1 MAVMGLEA
9 WLNKLNSADLPV
21 LGAVV
26 KSLNLLTEDQDAG
39 VHQLAETILK
49 DSNLTS
55 QLLRAANSI
64 HFNPGGGTINTV
76 TRAIIQVGFEGVRN
90 ICISLLLV
98 DQLLGRQPRDR
109 LLLAMARAFH
119 AAVQARALMP
129 KQEAES
135 GEQVFIAA
143 LLYHV
148 GELAIWAKG
157 GEQADLVDRLM
168 HEGTSET
175 DACADVLGLQF
186 KALTR
191 EMARA
196 WRLGELLEQ
205 ALNPG
210 AKTTPEIQAVQLA
223 DELSIAA
230 LMGWDSPQAQQ
241 VIDKIAAFRK
251 VKPEAARK
259 DLVANADLAAEVAT
273 IFGAAAVCQF
283 IPGSE
288 PRAVALPG
296 MKPDPDLQLKVLREL
311 SSAVLEGADVN
322 AIFQMVLEGL
332 HRGVGLARVAVILH
346 IKHQLIA
353 RYALGSNASFWRE
366 NFLMSDADTHLFSE
380 GCSFRSAQYFDRERI
395 GKNPQLFTPE
405 VKKFTESCP
414 CLIAPVAVAGRNT
427 GLFYADGKGAELSA
441 EQQTAFSHFVQQAEM
456 SLTAL
461 AMRVKR

>member
-1 MAVMGLEA
+1 MAVKGLEA
-9 WLNKLNSADLPV
+9 WLNKLNAADLPV

-26 KSLNLLTEDQDAG
+26 KSLNLLTEDQDAR

-64 HFNPGGGTINTV
+64 HFNPGGGAINTV

-98 DQLLGRQPRDR
+98 DQLLGHQPRDR

-129 KQEAES
+129 RTEAES

-148 GELAIWAKG
+148 GELAIWSKG
-157 GEQADLVDRLM
+157 GEQADQLDRLL
-168 HEGTSET
+168 HEGISET
-175 DACADVLGLQF
+175 DACAEVLGLQF

-191 EMARA
+191 EVARA

-205 ALNPG
+205 SLSPG
-210 AKTTPEIQAVQLA
+210 AKVTVEIQAVQLA
-223 DELSIAA
+223 DELSSAA
-230 LMGWDSPQAQQ
+230 LMGWDSPQARE
-241 VIDKIAAFRK
+241 VIERIAAFRK
-251 VKPEAARK
+251 IKPEAARK
-259 DLVANADLAAEVAT
+259 DLVNNADLAAEVAT

-288 PRAVALPG
+288 QRPVTMPG

-311 SSAVLEGADVN
+311 SSAVLEGADIN

-346 IKHQLIA
+346 IKNQLIA
-353 RYALGSNASFWRE
+353 RYALGSNAAFWRE
-366 NFLMSDADTHLFSE
+366 NFLMNDADTHLFSE
-380 GCSFRSAQYFDRERI
+380 GCNFRAAQYFDRTRI
-395 GKNPQLFTPE
+395 GKNPQLFTDD
-405 VKKFTESCP
+405 VKKFNESCP
-414 CLIAPVAVAGRNT
+414 CLVAPVAVAGRNA
-427 GLFYADGKGAELSA
+427 GLFYADGKGAELSP
-441 EQQTAFSHFVQQAEM
+441 EQQVGFSHFVQQAEM

-461 AMRVKR
+461 AMQVKR